1 MKDIKSVTK
10 MFSREEPLCF
20 NFGLFPEDDEVP
32 VELESIVSAKNTAN
46 PLSSM
51 PLKQRTPQR
60 TDSKKWTVNSSRREC
75 FESQVLALSHI

>member
-32 VELESIVSAKNTAN
+32 VELESIV
-46 PLSSM
+46 
-51 PLKQRTPQR
+51 RTDSKTQR